1 MVAAHGIWRAHH
13 VRPRIWGHQGM
24 NKLCFAA
31 VVAGIF
37 AAGSAAAQEASL
49 LSARHSIRIAAPPE
63 VVWSYVGDFGG
74 IARWFKVIDS
84 SRLVY
89 KQRNEQGAIRE
100 LVRRN
105 GTRVR
110 EQLVDIDPWRRSLS
124 YTYADGAVMAADY
137 LSTITVNEAA
147 EGGSEVLWEGRFRR
161 LDYGVDPAPSGQ
173 EDAALTAFFDAAYK
187 RGLDSLKVVVE
198 QR

>member
-1 MVAAHGIWRAHH
+1 MNRLYSIVVLAGLLAAA
-13 VRPRIWGHQGM
+13 P
-24 NKLCFAA
+24 A
-31 VVAGIF
+31 V
-37 AAGSAAAQEASL
+37 AQEAPL
-49 LSARHSIRIAAPPE
+49 LSTRQSIRIAAPPE

-84 SRLVY
+84 SRLVF
-89 KQRNEQGAIRE
+89 KSRNEPGAIRE

-110 EQLVDIDPWRRSLS
+110 EQLVDLDPWRRSLS

-137 LSTITVNEAA
+137 LATITVNEVG
-147 EGGSEVLWEGRFRR
+147 EGASEVLWEGRFRR
-161 LDYGVDPAPSGQ
+161 LDYGTDPAPPGQ
-173 EDAALTAFFDAAYK
+173 EDATVTGFFETAYK
-187 RGLDSLKVVVE
+187 RGLDALKETVE

>member
-1 MVAAHGIWRAHH
+1 MKKLWSAAI
-13 VRPRIWGHQGM
+13 
-24 NKLCFAA
+24 LAA
-31 VVAGIF
+31 VVA
-37 AAGSAAAQEASL
+37 SAPAVAEEAPL
-49 LSARHSIRIAAPPE
+49 LSTRQSIRIAAPAE

-84 SRLVY
+84 SRLVF
-89 KQRNEQGAIRE
+89 KSRNEPGAIRE

-110 EQLVDIDPWRRSLS
+110 EQLVDLDPWGRSLS

-137 LSTITVNEAA
+137 LATITVKEAG
-147 EGGSEVLWEGRFRR
+147 EGASEVVWEGRFRR
-161 LDYGVDPAPSGQ
+161 LDYGTDPAPAGQ
-173 EDAALTAFFDAAYK
+173 EDATVTAFFENAYK
-187 RGLDSLKVVVE
+187 RGLDALKETVE